1 MPAPPLVSSSR
12 PQDAGSSSSSRA
24 PPQAASSNQVGS
36 AASTARPAK
45 SSQPPPAP
53 SSGARSRA
61 PSSASGGGGG
71 GGGTTTR
78 PRAQSNVGAKLLK
91 KRQSVAYNQ
100 HPGLFAT
107 ADGQAPYPPSVPAI
121 PQGLAT
127 AGGPA
132 SSSSAAPPPPLAP
145 ANEGPSDHHETSS
158 NKSSGSRQAPAPVV
172 RTDAEKQLLAKG
184 LDVDQ
189 LASDSFK
196 PEDFLKQNL
205 PSSRADGDIQMPDLR
220 RFKGD
225 LENAS
230 KTIEGGLQRSVF
242 DNYSEFI
249 VISKEIATLE
259 SEMLELKGVL
269 EEWRTVPELLES
281 GTGDDDFMLGSASTP
296 NRRGQRN
303 SIADLATLHKSQL
316 AALWDN
322 VEGAQKLV
330 PYVPGRHII
339 TEAASFVELHTATY
353 KPKQA
358 VHLFLLND
366 AMLVCLKK
374 HRGASA
380 GGASRLVAERCFT
393 LSEIVVVDLKDA
405 GDLQNA
411 IKVKRGKE
419 TIIYRTDK
427 PENKKMLLLAFKK
440 VAEELIN
447 KKRKEMLSEA
457 EARKGDPSSLRGY
470 RSDFDPS
477 LADSDFDP
485 VSALGL
491 SEASSARD
499 LSWIGDFSDELAVA
513 ISTREFET
521 AVSLVE
527 RGKSILPQLAGHSH
541 VSHLFRSKL
550 DDRTDNLVAVL
561 LNDLSNPAIRKSGV
575 VRTTNWLLRLG
586 LGERARETFLTAR
599 GALIKRRTRQI
610 KFEGDISLY
619 ISELAMVSFT
629 MIKNSCEWYMA
640 AFKDNS
646 MASGFVRWASEQ
658 VEVYAETFR
667 RQVYG
672 VDQDG
677 RVVEESLEMTKAHG
691 AMLRDVGLDFTFL
704 FDSLLRPDRPKPVD
718 TKSSSRLQDASPG
731 ATAQNNDADAADTG
745 VPGGRNN
752 NNGRGQLRP
761 QASAVA
767 LARQS
772 IFMLQHETPTMS
784 DPQTHMQPQGVAQ
797 DPSPG
802 PGGPRPSGLDSTGR
816 KPGPVL
822 EEEQGED
829 QQDGQQQEVA
839 IAM

>member
-1 MPAPPLVSSSR
+1 M
-12 PQDAGSSSSSRA
+12 
-24 PPQAASSNQVGS
+24 
-36 AASTARPAK
+36 
-45 SSQPPPAP
+45 
-53 SSGARSRA
+53 
-61 PSSASGGGGG
+61 
-71 GGGTTTR
+71 
-78 PRAQSNVGAKLLK
+78 
-91 KRQSVAYNQ
+91 
-100 HPGLFAT
+100 
-107 ADGQAPYPPSVPAI
+107 
-121 PQGLAT
+121 
-127 AGGPA
+127 
-132 SSSSAAPPPPLAP
+132 
-145 ANEGPSDHHETSS
+145 
-158 NKSSGSRQAPAPVV
+158 

-205 PSSRADGDIQMPDLR
+205 PSSRTDGDVQMSDLR

-225 LENAS
+225 LESAS

-269 EEWRTVPELLES
+269 EEWRAVPELLET

-427 PENKKMLLLAFKK
+427 PEYKKMLLLAFKK

-470 RSDFDPS
+470 RSDFDPTM
-477 LADSDFDP
+477 ADSDFDP

-513 ISTREFET
+513 ISTREFEA

-677 RVVEESLEMTKAHG
+677 RVVEESLEMTQAHG

-704 FDSLLRPDRPKPVD
+704 FDSLLRPDRPKPVE
-718 TKSSSRLQDASPG
+718 TKSSSRLQDVSAG
-731 ATAQNNDADAADTG
+731 ATAQNNDADAADMG

-752 NNGRGQLRP
+752 NGPGQLRP
-761 QASAVA
+761 QTSAVA

-772 IFMLQHETPTMS
+772 IFMLQHEGPTTNE
-784 DPQTHMQPQGVAQ
+784 PLMQAQRAAQ
-797 DPSPG
+797 DPSP
-802 PGGPRPSGLDSTGR
+802 PGGPGPSGLDSAGR
-816 KPGPVL
+816 KPAPVP

-839 IAM
+839 MAM